1 MNNDMYSETR
11 KEGLLPCPFCGAEGA
26 KFEATVGVISRVGSY
41 AAKECQHMVVCQSCK
56 ATGPCKGT
64 ISRAVI
70 AWNYA
75 LREEKL
81 LPCPI
86 CGRDAD
92 TAVSGVSYTNFGEPA
107 NHAHCKDNS
116 CLHGPDADTEQEAIA
131 AWNKIAKAY
140 TAMWGEP
147 LQFGGK

>member
-1 MNNDMYSETR
+1 MTIGNALTSKANTAQITHHTAIAVMGG
-11 KEGLLPCPFCGAEGA
+11 KEKTMEIKACPFCGAEGA

-70 AWNYA
+70 AWNEA

-81 LPCPI
+81 
-86 CGRDAD
+86 
-92 TAVSGVSYTNFGEPA
+92 
-107 NHAHCKDNS
+107 CKKQS
-116 CLHGPDADTEQEAIA
+116 RHGT
-131 AWNKIAKAY
+131 K
-140 TAMWGEP
+140 
-147 LQFGGK
+147 